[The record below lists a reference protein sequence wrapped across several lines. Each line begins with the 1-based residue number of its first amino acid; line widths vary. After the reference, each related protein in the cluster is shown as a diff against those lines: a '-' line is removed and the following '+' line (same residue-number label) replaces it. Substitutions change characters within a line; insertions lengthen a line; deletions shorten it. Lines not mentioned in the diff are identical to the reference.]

1 MRCPPKTLV
10 LVGLLWACAP
20 ALDWRQVSLGDWQ
33 VNATFPCR
41 PSNAQRDLDLGGRRT
56 TMFLHACTAS
66 DTTFA
71 LAMADVGDVRSVA
84 PALSALT
91 ATAVRNLAARI
102 DSDQPA
108 QVPGMTPNSEAR
120 RLRLTGHLPD
130 GRTAIEHVAVFAH
143 GSRVYQLALVGSQPA
158 ADAIQVFFDGVRLTP

>member
-1 MRCPPKTLV
+1 MRCPSKTLV
-10 LVGLLWACAP
+10 LVCLLWACAP

-33 VNATFPCR
+33 ISASFPCR
-41 PSNAQRDLDLGGRRT
+41 PSNAQRDLDLGGRRI
-56 TMFLHACTAS
+56 TMFLHACAAS

-91 ATAVRNLAARI
+91 AAAVRNLTARI
-102 DSDQPA
+102 DADRPA
-108 QVPGMTPNSEAR
+108 QIPGMTPHGEAR
-120 RLRLTGHLPD
+120 RLQLSGQLPD
-130 GRTAIEHVAVFAH
+130 GRSVIEHVVVFAR

-158 ADAIQVFFDGVRLTP
+158 VDAVQVFFDGVRLTP